1 MDLASEYTRILMFS
15 PNFGYSTWNLSTL
28 PSASQT
34 FGQEIYEKE
43 MHLVFLQILSLVNEC
58 QIHNKCGIVSN
69 HPPHRAQCDEAID
82 LF

>member
-1 MDLASEYTRILMFS
+1 MSKILAIGENRCRWIDRTEFVQIAK
-15 PNFGYSTWNLSTL
+15 
-28 PSASQT
+28 SASQT
-34 FGQEIYEKE
+34 FDQEIYEKE